1 MCSLTCCAHGRLHNW
16 TSSGN
21 NQRRLV
27 SGFSKPTG
35 ICSSTHS
42 LMTEIVNCA
51 MALPCS
57 TALCSLGDNPGR
69 PHRSTSDLRALGMP
83 LPPRPRRARDHDEQS
98 VPSQTPHTFLARRAA
113 MSTACNWASQRSN
126 PSLMSS
132 PRLVS
137 PAVPT
142 AAQRPA
148 SPPTSSRK
156 NWVPSGGEHP
166 SEPQDHLPTEAA
178 PTCGCVWAVRADGPL
193 TWPAGPSG
201 GCWCQL

>member
-1 MCSLTCCAHGRLHNW
+1 MQHWRLAASARPQCQRWTHVGFIHGAPNWHMCSLTCCAHGRLHNW

-21 NQRRLV
+21 IQRRLV

-137 PAVPT
+137 PAAPT

-148 SPPTSSRK
+148 TPQKSSRQK
-156 NWVPSGGEHP
+156 LGARWRRASIR
-166 SEPQDHLPTEAA
+166 AA
-178 PTCGCVWAVRADGPL
+178 ISLAN
-193 TWPAGPSG
+193 
-201 GCWCQL
+201 